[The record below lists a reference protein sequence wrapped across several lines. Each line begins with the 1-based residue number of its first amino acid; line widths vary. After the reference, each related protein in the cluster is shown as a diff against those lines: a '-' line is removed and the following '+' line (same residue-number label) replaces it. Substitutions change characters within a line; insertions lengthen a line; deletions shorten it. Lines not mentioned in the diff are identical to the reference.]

1 MPEMLLAADFKQ
13 LQAVRRS
20 SGVEAWLLR
29 DLIPPQHAAGIP
41 GDEPFKYGMQDP
53 TELATVPQVTPASP
67 TTIIVITTPTIIKTF
82 MLLSISIFKSM
93 LLLLTNSMQF
103 FPFCFSLLS
112 V

>member
-82 MLLSISIFKSM
+82 LF
-93 LLLLTNSMQF
+93 LTLTAAE
-103 FPFCFSLLS
+103 PL
-112 V
+112 